1 MTKYIVQS
9 ASASMP
15 SSVKAPYRRVAILE
29 VNDDLKGP
37 ASMISTHSRD
47 VVRIVATWERLHQG
61 WNNGPRTAFARALA
75 DAETLALNL
84 NLTSRR
90 R

>member
-15 SSVKAPYRRVAILE
+15 SSVKAPYRRVAVLE
-29 VNDDLKGP
+29 VNDDLEGP

-47 VVRIVATWERLHQG
+47 VVKIVETWERCHDG
-61 WNNGPRTAFARALA
+61 FDHGPNTAYQRALV
-75 DAETLALNL
+75 DAETLAAKLNA
-84 NLTSRR
+84 T
-90 R
+90 